1 MIESRTQSGRSVVV
15 VDVVVFVAVDGVV
28 TIGHDHGHDHGH
40 DLLRLSRDH
49 AALLPGAFP

>member
-1 MIESRTQSGRSVVV
+1 MIESRTQSGRS
-15 VDVVVFVAVDGVV
+15 DVVVTLSVDGVV

>member
-1 MIESRTQSGRSVVV
+1 MIESRTQSGRSVV
-15 VDVVVFVAVDGVV
+15 DVVVTLSVDGVV